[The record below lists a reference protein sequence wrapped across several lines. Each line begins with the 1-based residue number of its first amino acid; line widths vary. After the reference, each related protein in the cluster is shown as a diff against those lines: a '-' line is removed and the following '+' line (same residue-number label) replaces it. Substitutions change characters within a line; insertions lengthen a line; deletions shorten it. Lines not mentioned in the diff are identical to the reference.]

1 MDKHAKMAAGAGL
14 LVFLIWSAYVSYS
27 AARFVS
33 PRDQRV
39 VQILKS
45 PTEKHEAQLIW
56 RYAFLD
62 LNFVIEL
69 DGNRIYTSPDF
80 RPNYTI
86 PFRET
91 LLWDE
96 SGRYLVFEVN
106 GQRLWGYDVFKRKPL
121 TPAELRAVRIAKVKS
136 GDLGYSGAWPD
147 KAAD

>member
-1 MDKHAKMAAGAGL
+1 MDKRAKMAAGAGL
-14 LVFLIWSAYVSYS
+14 LVFVIWSVYISYS
-27 AARFVS
+27 AARFVR
-33 PRDQRV
+33 PRDERV
-39 VQILKS
+39 VQIIKS
-45 PTEKHEAQLIW
+45 PKEKHEAQLIR

-69 DGNRIYTSPDF
+69 DGKRIYTSPDF

-96 SGRYLVFEVN
+96 SGHYLVFEVN
-106 GQRLWGYDVFKRKPL
+106 WQRLWGYNVFNRKPL
-121 TPAELRAVRIAKVKS
+121 TPAELRTVKIPKVKPE
-136 GDLGYSGAWPD
+136 DLGYSGTWPD